1 MHPYISQ
8 ALSAERIRDLR
19 NEATQARRARLV
31 RQGGQGRR
39 DRHRGHAASQPPPP
53 SIAPGSYEDFLLM
66 TRMPPPREPS
76 AAERARGQ
84 AVR

>member
-31 RQGGQGRR
+31 R
-39 DRHRGHAASQPPPP
+39 
-53 SIAPGSYEDFLLM
+53 
-66 TRMPPPREPS
+66 
-76 AAERARGQ
+76 
-84 AVR
+84 

>member
-31 RQGGQGRR
+31 RLAGHRRR
-39 DRHRGHAASQPPPP
+39 DRHRGRAAGHLPP
-53 SIAPGSYEDFLLM
+53 SGTPPGSYEDFLRITHAPL
-66 TRMPPPREPS
+66 PREPS

-84 AVR
+84 TVR